1 MCTQRRHDFQKS
13 DRKVYEATTT
23 PGGWQPDVDRIEE
36 LELRHCFFCHST
48 LSDGTTRTLRTEH
61 VLQAVA

>member
-23 PGGWQPDVDRIEE
+23 LVGWQPDSERGTEFE
-36 LELRHCFFCHST
+36 MRNCMFCQGT